1 MPLGIVYNPN
11 IDPDM
16 TIDQAVKEGY
26 LTEAV
31 VDNLCWDNLIKR
43 NSPVRVLA
51 TVSDYEWGICPNIGK
66 KRVSILVSN
75 FRHLGPTEWMPGR
88 IARLSKAMKK
98 GEPVVKALRDL
109 ADEIERDYEFKKG

>member
-31 VDNLCWDNLIKR
+31 VDNLCWALNGGDNLIKR

-66 KRVSILVSN
+66 KRELYI
-75 FRHLGPTEWMPGR
+75 
-88 IARLSKAMKK
+88 
-98 GEPVVKALRDL
+98 
-109 ADEIERDYEFKKG
+109 